1 VLILLPP
8 SEGKHS
14 PARGKRLDLA
24 ALTFP
29 ELAEARTTVL
39 DELVR
44 QCRERPDEMLHV
56 LGLGAKQASEVER
69 DASLWVAPT
78 TRADHVYT
86 GVLYDA
92 LGLPDLDTAAR
103 RRAARWVL
111 IASALFGVVGPADRI
126 PAYRLSGQ
134 VKLPDL
140 GSVARHWS
148 RHLAEPLGRAAGRGL
163 VVDLRS
169 SAYTPF
175 WRPTPDQAARVA
187 TVRVL
192 HEQDGRRS
200 VVSHFNKATKGR
212 LVRSLLEDG
221 ATARDPLEL
230 AEHLRGLGWQVE
242 PQSARRNA
250 PHQLDVVVTTVT

>member
-14 PARGKRLDLA
+14 PARGKPLDLSS
-24 ALTFP
+24 LRFP
-29 ELAEARTTVL
+29 DLADARRQVL

-44 QCRERPDEMLHV
+44 RCREEPDDMLHV
-56 LGLGAKQASEVER
+56 LGLGPTQADEVER
-69 DASLWVAPT
+69 DARLDAAAT
-78 TRADHVYT
+78 ARADRVYT

-92 LGLPDLDTAAR
+92 LGLPDLDAPAR

-111 IASALFGVVGPADRI
+111 IVSALFGVVGPADRI
-126 PAYRLSGQ
+126 PAYRLSGG
-134 VKLPDL
+134 VRLPDL
-140 GSVARHWS
+140 GSLARHWS
-148 RHLAEPLGRAAGRGL
+148 QHLHRPLTDAAARGL

-175 WRPTPDQAARVA
+175 WRPERALAPRVA

-192 HEQDGRRS
+192 HEEAGRRT

-212 LVRSLLEDG
+212 LVRDLLEDG
-221 ATARDPLEL
+221 GTPRGPAEL
-230 AEHLRGLGWQVE
+230 AEHLVGLGWHVE
-242 PQSARRNA
+242 TEGTR
-250 PHQLDVVVTTVT
+250 LDVVVPQSRD